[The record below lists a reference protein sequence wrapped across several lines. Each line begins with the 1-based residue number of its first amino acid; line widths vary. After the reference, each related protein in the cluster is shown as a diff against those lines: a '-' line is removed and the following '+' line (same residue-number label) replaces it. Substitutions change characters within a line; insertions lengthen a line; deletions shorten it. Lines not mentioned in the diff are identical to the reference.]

1 MSLTDMGNVTG
12 KADFVDES
20 NELNL
25 GTVEFM
31 VPAGHQLQMHS
42 MHLKM

>member
-1 MSLTDMGNVTG
+1 MSQVSVTSRMMSLTDTGNVTE
-12 KADFVDES
+12 ANSVDEN

-31 VPAGHQLQMHS
+31 VPAGCLA
-42 MHLKM
+42 